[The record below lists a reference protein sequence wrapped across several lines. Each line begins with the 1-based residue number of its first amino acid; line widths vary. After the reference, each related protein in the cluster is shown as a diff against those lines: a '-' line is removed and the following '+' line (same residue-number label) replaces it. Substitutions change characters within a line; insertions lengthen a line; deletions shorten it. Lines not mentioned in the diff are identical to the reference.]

1 MLTLK
6 KLLEQIESG
15 IENKVAAFERT
26 LTALYPEIDRVGI
39 YFEKS
44 NGSLF
49 LSDLYI
55 KEEFRGQGI
64 GTKIMNSIIEFAD
77 SNNLPIT
84 LIPEPDD
91 DNISPKQLISFYKK
105 FGFVV
110 NSGKKK
116 DYAFSDPFAT
126 TMYRL
131 PRK

>member
-1 MLTLK
+1 MPTLK

-26 LTALYPEIDRVGI
+26 LQLLYPEIDRVGI
-39 YFEKS
+39 YFEKA

-55 KEEFRGQGI
+55 KEEFRGQGL
-64 GTKIMNSIIEFAD
+64 GSKVMNSIIQFAD
-77 SNNLPIT
+77 NNNLPVV

-91 DNISPKQLISFYKK
+91 EDVSPKQLVDFYKK
-105 FGFVV
+105 FGFVL
-110 NSGKKK
+110 NKGKKT
-116 DYAFSDPFAT
+116 DYSFSDPFAT

-131 PRK
+131 PKK

>member
-26 LTALYPEIDRVGI
+26 LQSLYPEIDRVGI
-39 YFEKS
+39 YFEKA

-55 KEEFRGQGI
+55 KEEFRGQGV
-64 GTKIMNSIIEFAD
+64 GSKVMNSIIQFAD
-77 SNNLPIT
+77 NNNLPVV

-91 DNISPKQLISFYKK
+91 EDVSPKQLISFYKK
-105 FGFVV
+105 FGFVL
-110 NSGKKK
+110 NKGRKT
-116 DYAFSDPFAT
+116 DYSFSDPFAT

-131 PRK
+131 PKK